1 MIRNN
6 SATIC
11 RLSISP
17 LIPGPKHFFIH
28 SVGIIE
34 FWRKRVTHKM
44 KERKKQLECFP
55 FLKKII
61 ANVAV
66 WQKRYE
72 MKYISF
78 IWIIWFM
85 AFATD
90 RAQLYKCVFWLRT
103 FLSWKWIYGTDSGT
117 ACAEHCLRLV
127 TCGQRNE
134 AHLVSLLK
142 YWSRNAEKKH
152 KSEWFPWT
160 SFSIKV
166 KRTAF
171 SRPFFVWNTISFSWS
186 KWKQWTGKEKI
197 EEGGKYVINQ

>member
-1 MIRNN
+1 M
-6 SATIC
+6 
-11 RLSISP
+11 LS
-17 LIPGPKHFFIH
+17 FFKKNY
-28 SVGIIE
+28 S
-34 FWRKRVTHKM
+34 KRCCLT
-44 KERKKQLECFP
+44 
-55 FLKKII
+55 
-61 ANVAV
+61 
-66 WQKRYE
+66 KRYE